1 MDQRR
6 RNARFPERSPM
17 MEMDRTEK
25 AIGWL
30 MALGVT
36 LATLTSVAFCIVLMW
51 AIVQVVQAAVE
62 HL

>member
-1 MDQRR
+1 
-6 RNARFPERSPM
+6 M